1 MHYFVLGGTG
11 FIGTHL
17 LAYLKDQGHQVT
29 ALVRSA
35 TKTLPRALS
44 GVEVVQGDPL
54 APGTWQDRLREK
66 KVDAVVNLIGNPI
79 IRRWSPKLK
88 QAIYDTR
95 ILSTRMI
102 VQALAHATDQTTFF
116 CANATGYF
124 DDRGNEI
131 VEDDAP
137 PGDDF
142 LAEICRKWQ
151 QEAEC
156 AHEQGHRVIVGRFAP
171 VIGRGGGLLSP
182 MLPAFKAGVGGIL
195 GNGHQWMSWIHVQDL
210 CRAIAF
216 AVDHPDLDGPLNMTA
231 PKPVTNRHFTSA
243 LGKVLHRP
251 TLMRVP
257 AFVLKLVY
265 GEASEA
271 ILDSQRCVPVRL
283 KQAGFSF
290 HFAEIEAALED
301 VCG

>member
-17 LAYLKDQGHQVT
+17 IAHLVDQGHKVT

-35 TKTLPRALS
+35 QKKPPQALNT
-44 GVEVVQGDPL
+44 VNVVQGDPL
-54 APGTWQDRLREK
+54 APGAWQEHLCEK

-79 IRRWSPKLK
+79 IQRWNPKLK
-88 QAIYDTR
+88 QAIHDTR
-95 ILSTRMI
+95 ILSTRMV

-124 DDRGNEI
+124 DDRGNKI

-142 LAEICRKWQ
+142 LAEICQKWQ
-151 QEAEC
+151 QEAE
-156 AHEQGHRVIVGRFAP
+156 AAQEHGHRVIVGRFAP

-216 AVDHPDLDGPLNMTA
+216 TVDHPDLDGPLNMTA

-271 ILDSQRCVPVRL
+271 ILDSQRCIPVRL
-283 KQAGFSF
+283 KQTGFSF